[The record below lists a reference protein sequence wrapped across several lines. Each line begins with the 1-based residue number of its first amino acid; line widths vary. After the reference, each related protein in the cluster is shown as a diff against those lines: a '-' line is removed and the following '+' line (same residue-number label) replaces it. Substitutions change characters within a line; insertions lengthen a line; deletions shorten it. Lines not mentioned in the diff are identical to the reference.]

1 MITETIWARHYE
13 KLQFQQQAPSQIK
26 KTNKKQ
32 NKTKQQQQKTKNKKA
47 LLLGSYRRLQYPTH
61 FTFSS

>member
-32 NKTKQQQQKTKNKKA
+32 NKTTTTKNKKQKSPPVR
-47 LLLGSYRRLQYPTH
+47 LL
-61 FTFSS
+61 